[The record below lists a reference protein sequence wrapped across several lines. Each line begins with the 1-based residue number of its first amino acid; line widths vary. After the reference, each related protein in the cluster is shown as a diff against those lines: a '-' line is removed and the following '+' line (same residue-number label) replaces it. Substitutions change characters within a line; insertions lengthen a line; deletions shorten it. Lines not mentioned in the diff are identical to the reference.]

1 MKKNKQQTSFVNIGT
16 SLLLVIF
23 LVLTLVTFAVLSLT
37 SARSDYN
44 LSTRL
49 ASHKTEYYKASET
62 AETIVDEIDRILKEL
77 SKKNGADLA
86 AYRAEAELT
95 LQQTV
100 LEDTSL
106 RWDSDTDTD
115 TPTLSF
121 TVPMSE
127 SQALEVVL
135 RITDYTNCET
145 YYTIHSWNVISTDT
159 WEGDQSIQLLP
170 MED

>member
-62 AETIVDEIDRILKEL
+62 AETIVDEIDRILEEL
-77 SKKNGADLA
+77 SKKNG
-86 AYRAEAELT
+86 AEAELT